1 MEIILFSGF
10 WTNYK
15 AEMNSTLA
23 TATVI
28 VPEVLLLVVAMVAI
42 AGVAV
47 LVVVTVGA
55 EVALVAV

>member
-1 MEIILFSGF
+1 MEIILFTGF

-15 AEMNSTLA
+15 AEMNSTLV